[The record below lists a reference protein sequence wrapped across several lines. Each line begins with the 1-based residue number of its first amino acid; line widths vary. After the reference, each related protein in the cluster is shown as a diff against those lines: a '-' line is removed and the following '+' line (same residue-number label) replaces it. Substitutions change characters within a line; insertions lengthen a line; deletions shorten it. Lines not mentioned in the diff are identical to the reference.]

1 MDNKTKKYLK
11 NLIFE
16 SFSIEMGEMSNW
28 RKQRYEKGEGEPQGF
43 EKIKDKTNN
52 LVGWAINGTPILFTC
67 GADIGQFI
75 SENPELVKELKER
88 FGLNLKWEQGNLAG
102 CQPRRKMNLQS
113 FPDDEQDEVTPFD
126 TTYIPSGE
134 KMKAPEKIKRKLF
147 SIIEKEFSN
156 DEFSEVLNKRS
167 IPTIIARDVKHISMY
182 GRYDNDKIEYQTHN
196 YNGYES
202 LQDFLKA
209 AIARVKGGETPEI
222 KTYYLARQFNQNYR
236 LWAADT
242 KNLKKYEGETEI
254 YKLNRYGL
262 EQTNLDVSIRMDFQ
276 ITGEKMGESFAW
288 NVKMSNKIGKKMKEE
303 SGLRGGFLDDK
314 IFQVSKTAQLNP
326 TKQYG
331 DSYTVMDD
339 INVVNALM
347 ESIEELKSQIEA
359 VDPKETLKV
368 ANIKQYQIKRDVN
381 ESVKDRLIQ
390 RVINKIKN

>member
-88 FGLNLKWEQGNLAG
+88 FGPNLKWEQGNLAG

-134 KMKAPEKIKRKLF
+134 KMKAPEKIKRKLL

-167 IPTIIARDVKHISMY
+167 IPTIIARDVKHIDNY
-182 GRYDNDKIEYQTHN
+182 GRYNNDKIEYQTHN

-242 KNLKKYEGETEI
+242 KNIKKYEGKTEI
-254 YKLNRYGL
+254 YKLEKFGL

-326 TKQYG
+326 RKEYG
-331 DSYTVMDD
+331 DSYTIMDD

-347 ESIEELKSQIEA
+347 ESIEELKSQIGA

-390 RVINKIKN
+390 RVINKLKN